1 MTTPRARALA
11 LAGATALLATGAVA
25 VGCGGGG
32 GGATTPATTAADG
45 RNVYDPSH
53 NVVRLPPGPKFII
66 RMPPPGEGA
75 SWRLMGT
82 ESVGGISLA
91 GMQHSDGNGNWN
103 FDTIGAGSGVL
114 EFQKFLPGADDP
126 DETVTFEVEIK

>member
-1 MTTPRARALA
+1 MRASIAAWLA
-11 LAGATALLATGAVA
+11 AVA
-25 VGCGGGG
+25 MLTTGLVLAGCGGGTG
-32 GGATTPATTAADG
+32 GGSTTPATTAADG

-53 NVVRLPPGPKFII
+53 NVVRLPPGPKFVI

-114 EFQKFLPGADDP
+114 EFQKFLTGSDDP